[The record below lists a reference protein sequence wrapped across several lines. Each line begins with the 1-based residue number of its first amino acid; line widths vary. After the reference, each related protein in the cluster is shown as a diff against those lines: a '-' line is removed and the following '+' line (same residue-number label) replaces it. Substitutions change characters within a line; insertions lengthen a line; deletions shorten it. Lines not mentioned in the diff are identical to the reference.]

1 MRVVP
6 ARASQSL
13 GSVAST
19 TRNPSVTAPRSG
31 LPPAQTVPTGFVVAV
46 VETPADATFLVAGG
60 TVSLVNRTKHV
71 LETK

>member
-1 MRVVP
+1 M
-6 ARASQSL
+6 
-13 GSVAST
+13 
-19 TRNPSVTAPRSG
+19 TAPRSG

-46 VETPADATFLVAGG
+46 VETPADATFLVTASGISAEGLTSPVLGLVAGG